1 MEFIQNFG
9 YFIVFIGSLVF
20 FHELGHFLVAKFFDV
35 KVLSFSIGFGPE
47 LFSFRRGETT
57 YRVALLP
64 LGGYVK
70 MVGELPGMEMSAEDL
85 PRALTSKPLWQ
96 RTAVVAAGPIANFL
110 SP

>member
-57 YRVALLP
+57 WWVNYPAWRCRP
-64 LGGYVK
+64 KIYHGH
-70 MVGELPGMEMSAEDL
+70 
-85 PRALTSKPLWQ
+85 
-96 RTAVVAAGPIANFL
+96 
-110 SP
+110 